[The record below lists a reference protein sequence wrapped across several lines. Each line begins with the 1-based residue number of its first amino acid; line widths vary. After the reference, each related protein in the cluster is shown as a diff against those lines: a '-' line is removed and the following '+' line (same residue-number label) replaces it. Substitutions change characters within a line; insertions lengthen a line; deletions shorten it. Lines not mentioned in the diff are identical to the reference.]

1 MTFAAPGNILR
12 QDPVTRVT
20 GPYWGIPPGQPG
32 VGLQPSD
39 FLAGQ
44 LNYDDPRAGQ
54 DILPA
59 QRRISLVANAR
70 QELGKVELQA
80 DARYSFRR
88 SKAEIRAQ
96 TATLTVSR
104 NNPFFVSPNGSTS
117 HQIAYAFGDD
127 IGGPFTR
134 PTSESLSLALGA
146 AAPLAGDWRLDAY
159 AGFAQ
164 EIQETGSAGQLN
176 SALLQEAL
184 GNVADRPDTGY
195 SPQRD
200 GYFNPFSGLPNQRSA
215 VLAAIGSGFSDTR
228 TVTRVATGN
237 AQADGTVLDLPG
249 GALKVALG
257 GQLRREALDRHGSSY
272 TSTTAPV
279 AIAAADVGRT
289 VAAAFAEARAP
300 LFGAENARPGFRSL
314 EFSGAVRVERYSD
327 FGTTANP
334 KAGLSWG
341 PAEGLNLRATYGHS
355 FRAPALTELNDTQ
368 LYTAAQFPL
377 GSGRILG
384 LLLQG
389 GNADLEPETAKTW
402 TLGADVQPSAIAGLR
417 ISATLFETAFEDRI
431 DQPARQNLAGVLA
444 DPTLAPFVR
453 RIQPDTSPADLQ
465 LITALLADPAA
476 ASAGLFPPQDYR
488 AIVDARLVN
497 TGRLTVRGLDLQAS
511 YAPPLAG
518 GDLNL
523 SANASWLFDYVQQLT
538 PTSAAVDRSGQ
549 AGYPA
554 DLRARL
560 AADWTR
566 GPVSAGLALNHM
578 GDLRT
583 PDGRGIDS
591 LSTVD
596 LRVSLKGG
604 DGSRLRGVALDLTVR
619 NLFDTDP
626 PFYDNPDGFAF
637 DPANADVVGR
647 FVSLELSRSW

>member
-1 MTFAAPGNILR
+1 M
-12 QDPVTRVT
+12 
-20 GPYWGIPPGQPG
+20 
-32 VGLQPSD
+32 
-39 FLAGQ
+39 
-44 LNYDDPRAGQ
+44 
-54 DILPA
+54 
-59 QRRISLVANAR
+59 
-70 QELGKVELQA
+70 
-80 DARYSFRR
+80 
-88 SKAEIRAQ
+88 
-96 TATLTVSR
+96 
-104 NNPFFVSPNGSTS
+104 
-117 HQIAYAFGDD
+117 
-127 IGGPFTR
+127 
-134 PTSESLSLALGA
+134 
-146 AAPLAGDWRLDAY
+146 
-159 AGFAQ
+159 
-164 EIQETGSAGQLN
+164 
-176 SALLQEAL
+176 QEAL